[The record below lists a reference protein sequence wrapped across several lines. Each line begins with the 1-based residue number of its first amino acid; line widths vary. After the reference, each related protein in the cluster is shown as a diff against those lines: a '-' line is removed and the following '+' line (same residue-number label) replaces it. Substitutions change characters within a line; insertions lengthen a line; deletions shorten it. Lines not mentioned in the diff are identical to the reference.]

1 MRIALDAMGSDN
13 CPVPDV
19 AGGVLAARELNNT
32 ILLVGDE
39 NIIKTELSK
48 HNTAGLSVEIVPAQQ
63 IVTMTD
69 KPSAVGK
76 SKPQS
81 SMHIGMNLVKDGLAD
96 AFVTMGN
103 TGAAHAIATLYTLRR
118 IPGVK
123 RPALSGIYP
132 VGRGYI
138 ILLDLGANAD
148 SKPDWLAQFAIM
160 GKIYAQNAL
169 GLESP
174 RIALLSN
181 GEEEGKGNQLIK
193 DAGELIQRLPLNF
206 VGNVEPKEIMQGKV
220 DVIVADG
227 FVGNIFVKTFE
238 ASASYISYLIRDEL
252 KQNVFSMLGAL
263 LARPAFQRVR
273 KRTDTFE
280 VGGAPLLGVNGVVII
295 GHGRSNAIAVK
306 NAVRQAGLAV
316 KGRIIDSIRE
326 GLQYIP
332 DLTNRDEQEKE

>member
-1 MRIALDAMGSDN
+1 MRIALDAMGSDHY
-13 CPVPDV
+13 PVPDV
-19 AGGVLAARELNNT
+19 YGGVLAARELNET
-32 ILLVGDE
+32 ILLVGDADV
-39 NIIKTELSK
+39 IKAELSK
-48 HNTAGLSVEIVPAQQ
+48 YDTQGLKLEIVPAAQV
-63 IVTMTD
+63 VTMTD
-69 KPSAVGK
+69 KPGVVGK

-81 SMHIGMNLVKDGLAD
+81 SMHVGMNLVKGGLSD

-103 TGAAHAIATLYTLRR
+103 TGAAHAIATLFTLRR

-132 VGRGYI
+132 VGSGYI

-148 SKPDWLAQFAIM
+148 SKPEWLAQFAVM

-169 GLESP
+169 GLPDP
-174 RIALLSN
+174 RIGLLSN

-193 DAGELIQRLPLNF
+193 DSSELIQRLPLNF
-206 VGNVEPKEIMQGKV
+206 VGNIEPKEIMQGKV
-220 DVIVADG
+220 DVIISDG

-238 ASASYISYLIRDEL
+238 ASASYISHLIRDEL
-252 KQNVFSMLGAL
+252 RRNVFSTLGAL
-263 LARPAFQRVR
+263 LARSAFQRVR

-295 GHGRSNAIAVK
+295 GHGRSNEIAIK
-306 NAVRQAGLAV
+306 NAIRQASLAV

-326 GLQYIP
+326 GLQQIP
-332 DLTNRDEQEKE
+332 DLSTQDE

>member
-1 MRIALDAMGSDN
+1 MRIALDAMGTDE
-13 CPVPDV
+13 CPAPDV
-19 AGGVLAARELNNT
+19 AGGVLAARELGYT
-32 ILLVGDE
+32 VLLVGDKSAVE
-39 NIIKTELSK
+39 AELRKTDI
-48 HNTAGLSVEIVPAQQ
+48 TGLKIEVIHAPET
-63 IVTMTD
+63 VTMND
-69 KPSAVGK
+69 KPSTVGK

-81 SMHIGMNLVKDGLAD
+81 SMHIGMNLIKDGVAD

-103 TGAAHAIATLYTLRR
+103 TGAAHAIATLYTLKR

-132 VGRGYI
+132 LGGKHI

-148 SKPDWLAQFAIM
+148 SKPEWLAQFAMM
-160 GKIYAQNAL
+160 GQIYARNAL
-169 GLESP
+169 GLGNP

-193 DAGELIQRLPLNF
+193 DTAVLLQASPSIHYI
-206 VGNVEPKEIMQGKV
+206 GNIEPKEIMQGNA

-238 ASASYISYLIRDEL
+238 ATASFLSSVIREEL
-252 KQNVFSMLGAL
+252 TRTPLSMIGGL
-263 LARPAFQRVR
+263 LARPAFGRVR
-273 KRTDTFE
+273 QRTDTFE
-280 VGGAPLLGVNGVVII
+280 IGGAPLLGVNGVLII

-316 KGRIIDSIRE
+316 KGRIIDAIRE
-326 GLQYIP
+326 GLQQVSV
-332 DLTNRDEQEKE
+332 DTTNQE